1 MLERT
6 ESATSR
12 AMSCHDAHSDPAEYD
27 QYTQCLAKALCH
39 VATPITVGLYAPWG
53 SGMDHLQYK
62 IERCLVANAA
72 TIEEKEWTRLAE
84 RPRSAQGPLGLLA
97 LVARLLF
104 FDPLLTQRQ
113 RDRRN
118 VRFVFVPFNAWEFAG
133 SDRLWAGLVTTLC
146 EAVRLNFRTLPTAI
160 YRAVRSR
167 AVPTRQRCGGDTDWQ
182 VKRLLGVPLWFAPI
196 LFLALLVMLLVT
208 VLALGFPNGPVVA
221 IEGVCAGLLGVS
233 STVALRNALAI
244 VRSAVVTQKAEV
256 EKIMN
261 RTDFSDQLGFM
272 CKVKQE
278 VQVVT
283 NLVRYME
290 VFERRRIRIV
300 LKVCDLDRCAPD
312 KIVSVLEA
320 MSILLSD
327 KHARFVSLLGV
338 DPRVVAE
345 AVEQVYSNLGKA
357 SDNGY
362 LLLNRTVDLPFAVPQ
377 MDKRVKLRFLNAF
390 VEGMDWAVNDDA
402 ATNAAAATLKSV
414 TVGERNSRGGP
425 DDAAAAVPLVSLA
438 TTTTGTASTFVV
450 AALQFLKSG
459 DGTVLDYVEHNL
471 VTMRRIVNTLPV
483 IVRLAVAA
491 HGGLGPTL
499 TPERMVAW
507 TVLSTQ
513 WPCRL
518 SWTLQCGEAWADE
531 PGAGQDTSMWDV
543 YERSLTEFRALMKD
557 LDDFF
562 VLDGDSAQ
570 FERFLKRDHVF
581 TVREGAVLRPLSVNL
596 DRSIQS
602 QMELLRGKYSIR
614 NFDRQRGGHGKAF
627 DATKLPDMTPED
639 VGREMEALE
648 LSSERLADYRSRAVE
663 HGVSGR
669 ALLHGTEEEVRRAL
683 GMEALGDWATF
694 RDHFLGTSR
703 MSRAARDKVDGGD
716 DETGVELDE
725 QEDDDEEE
733 EEMRACGNHRRRRRR
748 TDASRRRV

>member
-27 QYTQCLAKALCH
+27 QYTQCLAKALCY

-53 SGMDHLQYK
+53 SGVDHLQYK

-72 TIEEKEWTRLAE
+72 TIEEKEWARLAE
-84 RPRSAQGPLGLLA
+84 RPRSAEGPLGVLA

-104 FDPLLTQRQ
+104 YDPVLTRRQ

-133 SDRLWAGLVTTLC
+133 SDRLWAGLVTALC

-167 AVPTRQRCGGDTDWQ
+167 AVPTRQHCGGGDTDWE
-182 VKRLLGVPLWFAPI
+182 VKRLLGVPLWFVPI
-196 LFLALLVMLLVT
+196 IFLALLVLLLVI
-208 VLALGFPNGPVVA
+208 VLVLGFPNGQVVA

-233 STVALRNALAI
+233 STVALRNVLAI

-345 AVEQVYSNLGKA
+345 AVERVYANLGKA
-357 SDNGY
+357 SDNSY
-362 LLLNRTVDLPFAVPQ
+362 LLLNRTVDLPFTVPQ
-377 MDKRVKLRFLNAF
+377 MDKRVKLGFLNAF
-390 VEGMDWAVNDDA
+390 AEGMDWAVNDDA
-402 ATNAAAATLKSV
+402 AAGLRSVAFGERRSRRGPNNDAAA
-414 TVGERNSRGGP
+414 
-425 DDAAAAVPLVSLA
+425 AAAAVPLA
-438 TTTTGTASTFVV
+438 PCARGTAASPFVL

-518 SWTLQCGEAWADE
+518 SWTLQCGAAWADE
-531 PGAGQDTSMWDV
+531 PGVGEDASMWDV

-570 FERFLKRDHVF
+570 FQRFLKRDHVF
-581 TVREGAVLRPLSVNL
+581 TVREGAMLRPLSVNL

-614 NFDRQRGGHGKAF
+614 NFDRKRGGHGKAF

-639 VGREMEALE
+639 VCREMEALE
-648 LSSERLADYRSRAVE
+648 LSSERLAGYQSRAVE

-683 GMEALGDWATF
+683 GMQALGDWATF

-716 DETGVELDE
+716 DEMGGELDE
-725 QEDDDEEE
+725 QEDDEE

>member
-12 AMSCHDAHSDPAEYD
+12 AMSFHDAHSDPAEYD
-27 QYTQCLAKALCH
+27 QYTQCLAKALCY

-53 SGMDHLQYK
+53 SGVDHLQYK

-72 TIEEKEWTRLAE
+72 TIEEKEWARLAE
-84 RPRSAQGPLGLLA
+84 RPRSAEGPLGVLA

-104 FDPLLTQRQ
+104 YDPVLTRRQ

-133 SDRLWAGLVTTLC
+133 SDRLWAGLVTALC

-167 AVPTRQRCGGDTDWQ
+167 AVPTRQHCGGGDTDWE
-182 VKRLLGVPLWFAPI
+182 VKRLLGVPLWFVPI
-196 LFLALLVMLLVT
+196 IFLALLVLLLVI
-208 VLALGFPNGPVVA
+208 VLVLGFPNGQVVA

-233 STVALRNALAI
+233 STVALRNVLAI

-345 AVEQVYSNLGKA
+345 AVERVYANLGKA
-357 SDNGY
+357 SDNSY
-362 LLLNRTVDLPFAVPQ
+362 LLLNRTVDLPFTVPQ
-377 MDKRVKLRFLNAF
+377 MDKRVKLGFLNAF
-390 VEGMDWAVNDDA
+390 AEGMDWAVNDDA
-402 ATNAAAATLKSV
+402 AAGLRSV
-414 TVGERNSRGGP
+414 AFGERRSRRGP
-425 DDAAAAVPLVSLA
+425 DDDAAAAAAAVPLA
-438 TTTTGTASTFVV
+438 PCARGTAASPFVL

-518 SWTLQCGEAWADE
+518 SWTLQCGAAWADE
-531 PGAGQDTSMWDV
+531 PGVGEDASMWDV

-570 FERFLKRDHVF
+570 FQRFLKRDHVF
-581 TVREGAVLRPLSVNL
+581 TVREGAMLRPLSVNL

-614 NFDRQRGGHGKAF
+614 NFDRKRGGHGKAF

-639 VGREMEALE
+639 VCREMEALE
-648 LSSERLADYRSRAVE
+648 LSSERLAGYQSRAVE

-683 GMEALGDWATF
+683 GMQALGDWATF

-716 DETGVELDE
+716 DEMGGELDE
-725 QEDDDEEE
+725 QEDDEE